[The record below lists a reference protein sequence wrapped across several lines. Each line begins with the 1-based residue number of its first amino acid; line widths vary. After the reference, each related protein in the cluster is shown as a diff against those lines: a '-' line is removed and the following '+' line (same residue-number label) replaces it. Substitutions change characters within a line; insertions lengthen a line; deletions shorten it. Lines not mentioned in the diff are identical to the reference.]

1 MAEQRSPGI
10 DPRFDPVFQHG
21 YEPAAHTPA
30 PAPVP
35 DAIVVP
41 EFAPTAVAASAGA
54 VDDDIEPVGR
64 NPWLVALLLCSLALI
79 ALGVGM
85 LVAFGTGVVVN
96 GSSSTSNPF
105 QLAMQT
111 VLYQAPPALMIAG
124 FLGLAGWIGIGAVA
138 RRP

>member
-10 DPRFDPVFQHG
+10 DPRFDPVFQRG

-41 EFAPTAVAASAGA
+41 EFAPTVVAASAGA

-85 LVAFGTGVVVN
+85 LVAFGML
-96 GSSSTSNPF
+96 GSMSALGSQRVLEMTI
-105 QLAMQT
+105 QT
-111 VLYQAPPALMIAG
+111 LLYQAPPALLIAG
-124 FLGLAGWIGIGAVA
+124 FVGLAVRLACGALM
-138 RRP
+138 RRE